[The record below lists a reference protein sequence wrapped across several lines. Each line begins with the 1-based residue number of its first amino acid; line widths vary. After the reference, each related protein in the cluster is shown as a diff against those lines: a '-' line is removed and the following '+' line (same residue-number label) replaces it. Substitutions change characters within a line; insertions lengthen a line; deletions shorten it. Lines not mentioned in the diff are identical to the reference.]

1 MFWFWIIVIATLIAF
16 IVYKYFT
23 REIDTGKI
31 LLITG
36 ALKTGKSVSSF
47 AQANRTYQKSLW
59 VWRFK
64 HLFDRTLEKPILYCN
79 IQTNFPPTYRVCW
92 LKEEHLRRQAKLA
105 WGCTVL
111 IDEMSMIARS
121 TDAKDKDIEDT
132 LVDFIKLFAHECNGK
147 LICNTQALSDCHFA
161 VKRCIGDYLYI
172 EKKIPFFCGYLLL
185 VGFYRNSIVE
195 GMGDTN
201 SSVAGLTTPLRLNKG
216 ARNND
221 TVSNRQWIFVPN
233 KTFKYFSSTT
243 YSGLTDHLP
252 MINQEQERTM
262 NLKSYKIVSL
272 RKRKEDKK

>member
-1 MFWFWIIVIATLIAF
+1 MFWLILIIIAVAVIAYI
-16 IVYKYFT
+16 YFT

-47 AQANRTYQKSLW
+47 AQAKRTYQKSLW
-59 VWRFK
+59 QWRFK
-64 HLFDRTLEKPILYCN
+64 RIFDKTLEKPILYCN

-92 LKEEHLRRQAKLA
+92 LKEEHLRRTAKLA

-121 TDAKDKDIEDT
+121 TDCKDKSIEDA

-172 EKKIPFFCGYLLL
+172 EKKMPFIGGYLLL
-185 VGFYRNSIVE
+185 VGFYRNSVVE

-201 SSVAGLTTPLRLNKG
+201 AAAAGLTPLRLAKG
-216 ARNND
+216 VRNND
-221 TVSNRQWIFVPN
+221 TVSNRQWIYVPN
-233 KTFKYFSSTT
+233 KTFNYFSSTT

-252 MINQEQERTM
+252 MINEEQERTM
-262 NLKSYKIVSL
+262 NLKTYKIMSL
-272 RKRKEDKK
+272 RRKTDDKTK